1 MALSRRN
8 VLIGL
13 GTLVTGA
20 GAAFGTGA
28 FTTVTAERTVN
39 VETAGDASAAL
50 ALSPARDDEAYV
62 EQTDGTIEINLDGS
76 DSNASGLNQSAR
88 TRFENLVTVTNN
100 GTQAITTLNFEFDV
114 TNSSDDT
121 AHENALSIT
130 SGDTTISADGSANLL
145 VDSDEGSAGS
155 DELTSGQSMPF
166 GVEVDLLDSGISDF
180 DSAADVTLTITAE
193 T

>member
-20 GAAFGTGA
+20 GAALGTGA

-50 ALSPARDDEAYV
+50 ALEPARGDGAYV
-62 EQTDGTIEINLDGS
+62 DDTSETIEINLDGS
-76 DSNASGLNQSAR
+76 SNSSGINQNAR

-100 GTQAITTLNFEFDV
+100 GTQTVTSLTFTIDV

-121 AHENALSIT
+121 AHEGALSIT
-130 SGDTTISADGSANLL
+130 SGDATTSGDGSTNLL
-145 VDSDEGSAGS
+145 TSSSAG
-155 DELTSGQSMPF
+155 DAGNDKLTSGESLPF
-166 GVEVDLLDSGISDF
+166 GIEVDLLDSGISDF
-180 DSAADVTLTITAE
+180 ESAADVTLTITAE
-193 T
+193 V